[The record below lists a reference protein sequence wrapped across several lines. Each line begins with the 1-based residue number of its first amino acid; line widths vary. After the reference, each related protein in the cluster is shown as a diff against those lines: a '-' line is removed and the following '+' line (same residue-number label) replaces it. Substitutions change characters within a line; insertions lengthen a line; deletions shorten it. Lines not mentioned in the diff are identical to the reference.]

1 MSKVEGGGGQIDTHP
16 PLEVSCNYFFFEAS
30 RVKLLSLRK
39 LSKPALPGP
48 DPVFLCFFF
57 FLVWRSV
64 GGRGDAKMMKHIG
77 IKLIGLIGQI
87 WNLSYRVLQVTERQI
102 TSQFGKKTKT
112 KTKETTGCKII
123 NRTYKYQK
131 YSVIARYLKVTICP

>member
-1 MSKVEGGGGQIDTHP
+1 MKLVICTKFQVNRMNCVESRRGGGQIDIHP

-48 DPVFLCFFF
+48 GPVFLCFV

-64 GGRGDAKMMKHIG
+64 GGRGEAKMMKHIG
-77 IKLIGLIGQI
+77 IKLIGLAENHKFI
-87 WNLSYRVLQVTERQI
+87 NLIERTWGGGGTERD
-102 TSQFGKKTKT
+102 TEGVSH
-112 KTKETTGCKII
+112 
-123 NRTYKYQK
+123 
-131 YSVIARYLKVTICP
+131 